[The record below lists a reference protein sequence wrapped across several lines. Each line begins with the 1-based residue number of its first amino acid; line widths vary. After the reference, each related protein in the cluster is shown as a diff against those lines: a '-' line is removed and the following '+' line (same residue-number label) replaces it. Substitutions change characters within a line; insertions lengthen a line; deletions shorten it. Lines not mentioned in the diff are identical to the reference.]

1 MITLSMQEWII
12 VRENII
18 AKHGQSTGL
27 VREKM
32 RRELGFC
39 PRFAEARYVKNTY
52 VIEVHLDFFDDA
64 AETMF
69 RLQWL

>member
-32 RRELGFC
+32 RRVLGFC
-39 PRFAEARYVKNTY
+39 PRFGEAHYIGHNYVE
-52 VIEVHLDFFDDA
+52 EVHLDFFDDA

>member
-1 MITLSMQEWII
+1 MITLSKHEWSI
-12 VRENII
+12 VRNNIEE
-18 AKHGQSTGL
+18 KHGKATAMI
-27 VREKM
+27 REKM

-39 PRFAEARYVKNTY
+39 PRFAEARYVKHTY
-52 VIEVHLDFFDDA
+52 IEDVHLDFFDDA

>member
-18 AKHGQSTGL
+18 AKHGKSVGL

-39 PRFAEARYVKNTY
+39 PRFGETYIKHTY
-52 VIEVHLDFFDDA
+52 VVEVHLDFFDGA
-64 AETMF
+64 VETMF

>member
-12 VRENII
+12 VRDNII
-18 AKHGQSTGL
+18 AKHGQSMGL
-27 VREKM
+27 VRDKM
-32 RRELGFC
+32 RRELGFW
-39 PRFAEARYVKNTY
+39 PMFAEPYYTRHAY
-52 VIEVHLDFFDDA
+52 IEDVHLDFFDGA

>member
-18 AKHGQSTGL
+18 AKHGKSMGL
-27 VREKM
+27 VRDKM

-39 PRFAEARYVKNTY
+39 PRFAEPHYTRYAY
-52 VIEVHLDFFDDA
+52 IEDVHLDFFDDA

>member
-1 MITLSMQEWII
+1 
-12 VRENII
+12 
-18 AKHGQSTGL
+18 
-27 VREKM
+27 M

-69 RLQWL
+69 RLQWI